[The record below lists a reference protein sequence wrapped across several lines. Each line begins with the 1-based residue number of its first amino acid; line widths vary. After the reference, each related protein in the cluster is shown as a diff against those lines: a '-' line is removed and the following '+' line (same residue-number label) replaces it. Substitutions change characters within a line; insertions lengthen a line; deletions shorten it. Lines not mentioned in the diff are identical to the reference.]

1 MGLKL
6 NTASGS
12 VTIVGEDGSGNA
24 NVTIPR
30 AGVGTVSNL
39 SDLSIT
45 ATSTELN
52 YVSGVTSSIQT
63 QLDSKG
69 TVSSLS
75 DLSITS
81 TATELNY
88 VSGVTSPIQTQL
100 DNAAS
105 TGKSIA
111 MSIVFG

>member
-12 VTIVGEDGSGNA
+12 ITVDAEDGSGNVT
-24 NVTIPR
+24 VTIPR
-30 AGVGTVSNL
+30 GGIGS
-39 SDLSIT
+39 
-45 ATSTELN
+45 
-52 YVSGVTSSIQT
+52 
-63 QLDSKG
+63 
-69 TVSSLS
+69 VSSLS

-88 VSGVTSPIQTQL
+88 VSGVTSSIQTQL
-100 DNAAS
+100 NTKAS

>member
-12 VTIVGEDGSGNA
+12 ITITAEDGSGNA
-24 NVTIPR
+24 DVTLPR
-30 AGVGTVSNL
+30 GGIGTVSSL

-52 YVSGVTSSIQT
+52 YVT
-63 QLDSKG
+63 
-69 TVSSLS
+69 
-75 DLSITS
+75 
-81 TATELNY
+81 N
-88 VSGVTSPIQTQL
+88 VTSPIQTQL
-100 DNAAS
+100 DEKAS

>member
-12 VTIVGEDGSGNA
+12 ITITAEDGSGNA
-24 NVTIPR
+24 DVTLPR
-30 AGVGTVSNL
+30 GGIGTVSSL

-52 YVSGVTSSIQT
+52 YVT
-63 QLDSKG
+63 
-69 TVSSLS
+69 
-75 DLSITS
+75 
-81 TATELNY
+81 N
-88 VSGVTSPIQTQL
+88 VTSPIQTQL
-100 DNAAS
+100 DTKAS

>member
-12 VTIVGEDGSGNA
+12 ITVNAEDGSGNVT
-24 NVTIPR
+24 VTIPR
-30 AGVGTVSNL
+30 GGIGS
-39 SDLSIT
+39 
-45 ATSTELN
+45 
-52 YVSGVTSSIQT
+52 
-63 QLDSKG
+63 
-69 TVSSLS
+69 VSSLS

-88 VSGVTSPIQTQL
+88 VSGVTSSIQTQL
-100 DNAAS
+100 DTKAS

>member
-12 VTIVGEDGSGNA
+12 ITVNAEDGSGNVT
-24 NVTIPR
+24 VTIPR
-30 AGVGTVSNL
+30 GGLGS
-39 SDLSIT
+39 
-45 ATSTELN
+45 
-52 YVSGVTSSIQT
+52 
-63 QLDSKG
+63 
-69 TVSSLS
+69 VSSLS

-88 VSGVTSPIQTQL
+88 VSGVTSSVQTQL
-100 DNAAS
+100 DTKAS

>member
-12 VTIVGEDGSGNA
+12 ITITAEDGSGNA
-24 NVTIPR
+24 DVTLPR
-30 AGVGTVSNL
+30 GGIGTVSSL

-52 YVSGVTSSIQT
+52 YVTNVTSSIQT
-63 QLDSKG
+63 QLDTK
-69 TVSSLS
+69 
-75 DLSITS
+75 
-81 TATELNY
+81 
-88 VSGVTSPIQTQL
+88 
-100 DNAAS
+100 AS